1 MQELS
6 NEMST
11 SIISLSVTDKVISS
25 VSIIPSS
32 LGNSNQ
38 RHTVFLRES
47 RRGYGNI
54 YLASLMK
61 QLYPKEMMADDATN
75 YLLALQEGIK
85 VARPPL
91 SGHQAREQLDAG
103 PGHVT
108 VCC

>member
-1 MQELS
+1 
-6 NEMST
+6 
-11 SIISLSVTDKVISS
+11 
-25 VSIIPSS
+25 
-32 LGNSNQ
+32 
-38 RHTVFLRES
+38 
-47 RRGYGNI
+47 
-54 YLASLMK
+54 
-61 QLYPKEMMADDATN
+61 MADDATN